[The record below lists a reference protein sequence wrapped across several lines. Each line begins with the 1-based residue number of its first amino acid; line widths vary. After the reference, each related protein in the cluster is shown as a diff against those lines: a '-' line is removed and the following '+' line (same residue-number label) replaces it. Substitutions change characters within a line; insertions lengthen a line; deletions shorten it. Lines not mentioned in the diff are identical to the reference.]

1 MWVQGFTSRNVAFV
15 DRKTAC
21 YACGCF
27 VVLLNIETKMR
38 DFLQC
43 PGRGIGTF
51 AASGYLKILAFSD
64 QKLNPSIYVYK
75 YPELTLQ
82 CEIEGSAQL
91 EYTSLALSDTGPYL
105 ACCSSV
111 PDHTITV
118 WDWEK
123 RVPLCSHAQMKEV
136 FTILAFNPMSWH
148 QICAMSSSS
157 LVVWNIERSDNLYI
171 LKQSVIDLPATDG
184 SVVETEKGTSRDNNV
199 KLSYLGPQMPTSAIA
214 GLVGKRADRFVP
226 KCHVKPH
233 LSPSCVCWSAASHLY
248 VGCREGWL
256 LRVNP
261 ESLLVSILHR
271 PNHTQGD
278 PNIPALEEGS
288 FLTMAVHKDGLLV
301 SGDDGFLRS
310 LQVKGTVVEVSQTV
324 ELEEPASSMCYSPNK
339 ESLLLATSAGN
350 FYHYKPSQSD
360 KAVRILEVLTG
371 HFVAAS
377 SLHTE
382 KNLYCVSVRDSGE
395 LQLWSMDD
403 GLCIASISLHVQAT
417 TLACCV
423 VAQYAAV
430 GTALGQVLFVDLSTK
445 KHPRLVHRIQLYHI
459 PVEHLL
465 FEHGGNFLIIS
476 GSDKNIF
483 LLDAR
488 PSKGFEVIGYIE
500 ADGLVVSISALS
512 VRERNLVRVGVV
524 CGGRRGEQMQTG
536 VKEGRRVMLFSLP
549 SQESLAERASCV
561 DQRGCIL
568 SELLQACYYETHFPL
583 SSCALGLNMLY
594 AYCHPKKT
602 IQTYQLPE
610 GVMGSSDSPV
620 SVAPDGEV
628 EGHPLG
634 PALLLM
640 SPQHTWLAT
649 LGRDGLL
656 HLRDSS
662 NLDCYV
668 QFQCHS
674 SWLGGGRSLSFTT
687 DNQALLSTGLRD
699 GSLVCLKYR
708 QGIKGAG
715 KSYGPSQSSPW
726 SVVTQPESAI
736 LAENSALAHMAEWD
750 LATQSAPGS
759 ASEEG
764 VRHRSD
770 IDVTEQDDSYCSPTS
785 ELLSTATW
793 LDKKLELVSKEENQ
807 KFTEIKQNLRKSI
820 KELRDTIQVMMRE
833 NEALSEMERLE
844 QQEFNLDAKEKK
856 RLQAEG
862 EQEVQRVRN
871 EIEME
876 NLAKSY
882 LREVLKR
889 ECWDSMKVK
898 GKAIKAFH
906 SSYEVKNYPMKERTQ
921 TELDELL
928 RVENMRKIELADSN
942 LQQEILEHKAHVLT
956 EHEEEEEEEGS
967 EAESVALCGSLSGR
981 YGGTQPL
988 LHSQFNL
995 HIREQKINQI
1005 TLLQDVIYKVKS
1017 AFNKEFDN
1025 VYKQKEQE
1033 MHRVRER
1040 NKRITEIMAELDVM
1054 EALWEPVLSVSERP
1068 ERALTVD
1075 DSEIKVEKFLSL
1087 EQRQKEEEQRKE
1099 EEERR
1104 LEAKGENLRERA
1116 LGHMMGG
1123 VLEVKK
1129 EDILKMEVSQPEFM
1143 SRLEVQWTEE
1153 ERKAHKDYEKKVK
1166 ELQEEQEK
1174 HRKTLE
1180 SEMKKLQTCIKE
1192 ATQGFDETLTKLFER
1207 KVTSEMVIYQEELK
1221 IANLIHSILTE
1232 DEILNREKEL
1242 HNKLETMRA
1251 SKHNMGEELKKYKE
1265 DVDSFREM
1273 YDNIVAEDKL
1283 LDRGFRKEFFDIP
1296 GHVVD
1301 QLYKL
1306 YKRRPRVHQMRTQTD
1321 VPSGGGVGL
1330 GQTQAEGLS
1339 LMLRA
1344 MEELDSQEYMPEGLD
1359 PAVWER
1365 FCNSRRTK
1373 VESEHQVKI
1382 KALTLAEM
1390 QAFLQR
1396 RTDED
1401 ENTRLEII
1409 NLIEEINSLREEKM
1423 RFRLDIMV
1431 QILIKQGQ
1439 VEVEAGDFV
1448 ADYSDSLLLHR
1459 NVVEDLNAT
1468 IRMLG
1473 EQKIASMVECKDFRK
1488 GIIQQEWEHKRM
1500 HMLMED
1506 LNNKARDIQMLR
1518 VSQELQEHLGEIDQ
1532 DSRMSKQVSILEK
1545 TIAQQ
1550 EQTHLKNVQNCKRLI
1565 KQLEKQTSAMVD
1577 KNAALDTQLASMQIT
1592 VAERRTIYHTIAM
1605 EENQE
1610 AEAEQRY
1617 QEILERKRLVE
1628 LAKEQA
1634 QDVAVLRA
1642 EVERMRMKTFPA
1654 LGQFKHS

>member
-1 MWVQGFTSRNVAFV
+1 
-15 DRKTAC
+15 
-21 YACGCF
+21 
-27 VVLLNIETKMR
+27 
-38 DFLQC
+38 
-43 PGRGIGTF
+43 
-51 AASGYLKILAFSD
+51 
-64 QKLNPSIYVYK
+64 
-75 YPELTLQ
+75 
-82 CEIEGSAQL
+82 
-91 EYTSLALSDTGPYL
+91 
-105 ACCSSV
+105 
-111 PDHTITV
+111 
-118 WDWEK
+118 
-123 RVPLCSHAQMKEV
+123 MKEV
-136 FTILAFNPMSWH
+136 FTVLAFNPMSWH

-184 SVVETEKGTSRDNNV
+184 SVVETEKGTSRDNSG

-214 GLVGKRADRFVP
+214 GLVGKHAERFVP
-226 KCHVKPH
+226 KCHVKPQ

-261 ESLLVSILHR
+261 ESPLVSILHR
-271 PNHTQGD
+271 PNHAHGD
-278 PNIPALEEGS
+278 PNIPALEGCS
-288 FLTMAVHKDGLLV
+288 FLTMAMHKDGLLV

-324 ELEEPASSMCYSPNK
+324 ELEEPASSIYYSPDK
-339 ESLLLATSAGN
+339 ESLLLATSTGH
-350 FYHYKPSQSD
+350 FYHYKPTQLD

-371 HFVAAS
+371 DFVAAS

-395 LQLWSMDD
+395 LQVWSMDD
-403 GLCIASISLHVQAT
+403 GLCIASINLHVQAT
-417 TLACCV
+417 TLACCL
-423 VAQYAAV
+423 VAQYVAV
-430 GTALGQVLFVDLSTK
+430 GTASGQVLFVDLSTRTQ
-445 KHPRLVHRIQLYHI
+445 PRLVHRIQLYHT

-500 ADGLVVSISALS
+500 ADGLVVSLSALS
-512 VRERNLVRVGVV
+512 IRERNLVRVGVV
-524 CGGRRGEQMQTG
+524 CGGGRDEQTQTG
-536 VKEGRRVMLFSLP
+536 VKEGRRIMLFSLS
-549 SQESLAERASCV
+549 SQKILAERASCV
-561 DQRGCIL
+561 DQRGVLL
-568 SELLQACYYETHFPL
+568 SELLQVCYYETHFPL
-583 SSCALGLNMLY
+583 SSCVLGGLNRLY
-594 AYCHPKKT
+594 AYCHPKKA

-610 GVMGSSDSPV
+610 GVMGSADSPV

-656 HLRDSS
+656 YLRDSS

-668 QFQCHS
+668 HFQCHS

-687 DNQALLSTGLRD
+687 DGQALLSTGLRD
-699 GSLVCLKYR
+699 GSLVCAKYR

-715 KSYGPSQSSPW
+715 KSFSPSQSSPW
-726 SVVTQPESAI
+726 SVVTRPESAI
-736 LAENSALAHMAEWD
+736 LAENTSLAQMTEWD

-770 IDVTEQDDSYCSPTS
+770 IDVTEQDDSYCSPAS
-785 ELLSTATW
+785 ESLSSATW
-793 LDKKLELVSKEENQ
+793 LDKKLELVGKEENQ

-833 NEALSEMERLE
+833 NEALPEMERLE
-844 QQEFNLDAKEKK
+844 QQEFNLDATEKK

-906 SSYEVKNYPMKERTQ
+906 SSYEVKNYPMRERTQ
-921 TELDELL
+921 KELDELL

-942 LQQEILEHKAHVLT
+942 LQQEILEHRAPVLT
-956 EHEEEEEEEGS
+956 EHDEDEEEEGS
-967 EAESVALCGSLSGR
+967 EAESVALCGSLSAQ

-1017 AFNKEFDN
+1017 AFNKEFDG
-1025 VYKQKEQE
+1025 VYRQKEQE
-1033 MHRVRER
+1033 MQRVRER
-1040 NKRITEIMAELDVM
+1040 NKRITEIMTELDVK
-1054 EALWEPVLSVSERP
+1054 EALWEAVLSTSERP

-1075 DSEIKVEKFLSL
+1075 DSEIKVDKFLSL

-1099 EEERR
+1099 EEKRR
-1104 LEAKGENLRERA
+1104 LEAKGENVRERA

-1143 SRLEVQWTEE
+1143 SRPEVQWTEE
-1153 ERKAHKDYEKKVK
+1153 DRKAHKEYEKKVK

-1174 HRKTLE
+1174 YRKTLE

-1207 KVTSEMVIYQEELK
+1207 KVKSEMVIYQEELK

-1242 HNKLETMRA
+1242 HNKLENMRA
-1251 SKHNMGEELKKYKE
+1251 LKQNMGEDLKKCKE
-1265 DVDSFREM
+1265 DVDSFRET

-1283 LDRGFRKEFFDIP
+1283 LDRGFRKEFFDVP

-1321 VPSGGGVGL
+1321 VPSGGGAGW
-1330 GQTQAEGLS
+1330 GQAQAEGLS

-1344 MEELDSQEYMPEGLD
+1344 MEELDSLEHMPEGLD

-1365 FCNSRRTK
+1365 FCTSRRTK
-1373 VESEHQVKI
+1373 VESEHQVKT

-1401 ENTRLEII
+1401 ENSRLEII
-1409 NLIEEINSLREEKM
+1409 NLIEEINGLREEKM

-1500 HMLMED
+1500 HMLTED

-1518 VSQELQEHLGEIDQ
+1518 VSQELQEHLVETDQ

-1565 KQLEKQTSAMVD
+1565 KQLEKQTSAKVD
-1577 KNAALDTQLASMQIT
+1577 KNSALDTQLASMRIT

-1610 AEAEQRY
+1610 AESEQRY

-1628 LAKEQA
+1628 LAREQA
-1634 QDVAVLRA
+1634 QEVAVLRA